1 MNQEP
6 NAEIHSARS
15 WTRGSVSWNLGSLT
29 AVHGS
34 SLSEACHVFLGFHGG
49 FMCRC
54 GWLSHWPLATESTSD
69 PVPSL
74 EIGGGTESFRP
85 PTTWLA
91 PAGNQSPL
99 FGGVQKSPY
108 YITKD
113 LPNQHLGNS
122 KVFRTCEPEM
132 GRGANTYFYQIII
145 SLLQC
150 VFLSCFH
157 REDVRRSLTSSL

>member
-1 MNQEP
+1 MQ
-6 NAEIHSARS
+6 RS
-15 WTRGSVSWNLGSLT
+15 IVPGPERRGSVSWNLGSLT

-49 FMCRC
+49 FMCRR

-91 PAGNQSPL
+91 PAGNQPTL

-132 GRGANTYFYQIII
+132 GRGGKHIFLTNHNITATV
-145 SLLQC
+145 C
-150 VFLSCFH
+150 VPVMFPQ
-157 REDVRRSLTSSL
+157 RGLTA